1 MIDALGMIKAQQL
14 LWLIL
19 FGVALLGW
27 GRAAN
32 TVPVYYFW
40 GDGCPVCARQ
50 DIFLRELKER
60 FPEVEVRSFEV
71 WFDADN
77 QALFRAMASAYGT
90 EARAVPTTFVS
101 DNVWVGFNAAIG
113 EDIIQR
119 VEFCR
124 EFDCP
129 DPADRLPAEWAERLG
144 REPITAQAPI
154 TPPTPGPTVS
164 EVLTIPLLGQIDL
177 AKQSLVVMTSLIAF
191 IDGFNPCSLWVLSML
206 LAMVIHSGSRKKV
219 LLVGFT
225 FLTVTTLVYG
235 LFMIGLVNVF
245 AYVGF
250 LGWIQ
255 AAVALMALAFAAINI
270 KDYFFFKHGVSLT
283 ISDQHKPGIFK
294 GMRRIMQ
301 SNRSLPA
308 TMGATAA
315 LALGVTLVEL
325 PCTAGFP
332 MIWSAIVARQEVG
345 PQAFWLLLGLYLLI
359 FLLDELFVFST
370 VVVTLKASRFEETHG
385 RVLKLI
391 GGMIMLAL
399 ALMLLIEPE
408 LMNSIVGSVGV
419 FMAALLAS
427 VLILLIHRK
436 LLPRWGLAV
445 GNEAAL
451 RSPKR

>member
-1 MIDALGMIKAQQL
+1 MAKAQQL
-14 LWLIL
+14 LWLL
-19 FGVALLGW
+19 FVVALLGW

-50 DIFLRELKER
+50 DIFLRDLKER

-77 QALFRAMASAYGT
+77 QVLFRAMASAYGT

-113 EDIIQR
+113 EDIIRR

-144 REPITAQAPI
+144 RAPPADEPLAIAP
-154 TPPTPGPTVS
+154 PAPGPTVS
-164 EVLTIPLLGQIDL
+164 EVLTIPLLGQINL
-177 AKQSLVVMTSLIAF
+177 ADQSLVVMTSLIAF

-206 LAMVIHSGSRKKV
+206 LAMVINSGAQKRRKV
-219 LLVGFT
+219 LVVGLT
-225 FLTVTTLVYG
+225 FLTVATLVYG

-255 AAVALMALAFAAINI
+255 AAVAFLALAFAAINI
-270 KDYFFFKHGVSLT
+270 KDYFFFKEGVSLT
-283 ISDQHKPGIFK
+283 ISDQHKPGIFR

-301 SNRSLPA
+301 SDRSLFA

-332 MIWSAIVARQEVG
+332 MIWSAIVARHEVG
-345 PQAFWLLLGLYLLI
+345 LQGFLLLLGLYLLI
-359 FLLDELFVFST
+359 FLLDELFVFGT
-370 VVVTLKASRFEETHG
+370 VVVTLKASRFEESHG

-408 LMNSIVGSVGV
+408 LMNSLVGSVGV
-419 FMAALLAS
+419 FAAALLAS
-427 VLILLIHRK
+427 VLILLVHRK

-451 RSPKR
+451 RSPRR

>member
-1 MIDALGMIKAQQL
+1 MLKTQQL
-14 LWLIL
+14 IWLVL
-19 FGVALLGW
+19 LGAALLGW

-50 DIFLRELKER
+50 DVFLRDLEAR

-101 DNVWVGFNAAIG
+101 DNIWVGFNAAIG

-144 REPITAQAPI
+144 RQPLAGEPPASAP
-154 TPPTPGPTVS
+154 PAAGPTVS
-164 EVLTIPLLGQIDL
+164 ELLTIPLIGQIDL
-177 AKQSLVVMTSLIAF
+177 AKQSLVVMTALIAF
-191 IDGFNPCSLWVLSML
+191 FDGFNPCSLWVLSML

-219 LLVGFT
+219 LLVGLT
-225 FLTVTTLVYG
+225 FLSVATLVYG

-255 AAVALMALAFAAINI
+255 TAVALLALAFAAINI
-270 KDYFFFKHGVSLT
+270 KDYFLFRQGVSLT
-283 ISDQHKPGIFK
+283 ISDQYKPGIFK

-301 SNRSLPA
+301 SDRSLPA

-332 MIWSAIVARQEVG
+332 MIWSALVARQEVG
-345 PQAFWLLLGLYLLI
+345 PQGFWLLLGLYLLI
-359 FLLDELFVFST
+359 FLLDELFVFSA
-370 VVVTLKASRFEETHG
+370 VVMTLKASRFEETHG

-408 LMNSIVGSVGV
+408 LMNSLVGSIGV
-419 FMAALLAS
+419 FAAALLAS
-427 VLILLIHRK
+427 ILILLVHRK

-445 GNEAAL
+445 GNEASL
-451 RSPKR
+451 RMPKR

>member
-1 MIDALGMIKAQQL
+1 
-14 LWLIL
+14 
-19 FGVALLGW
+19 
-27 GRAAN
+27 
-32 TVPVYYFW
+32 
-40 GDGCPVCARQ
+40 
-50 DIFLRELKER
+50 
-60 FPEVEVRSFEV
+60 
-71 WFDADN
+71 
-77 QALFRAMASAYGT
+77 
-90 EARAVPTTFVS
+90 
-101 DNVWVGFNAAIG
+101 
-113 EDIIQR
+113 

-144 REPITAQAPI
+144 RAPPADEPLAIAP
-154 TPPTPGPTVS
+154 PAPGPTVS
-164 EVLTIPLLGQIDL
+164 EVLTIPLLGQINL
-177 AKQSLVVMTSLIAF
+177 ADQSLVVMTSLIAF

-206 LAMVIHSGSRKKV
+206 LAMVINSGAQKRRKV
-219 LLVGFT
+219 LVVGLT
-225 FLTVTTLVYG
+225 FLTVATLVYG

-255 AAVALMALAFAAINI
+255 AAVAFLALAFAAINI
-270 KDYFFFKHGVSLT
+270 KDYFFFKEGVSLT
-283 ISDQHKPGIFK
+283 ISDQHKPGIFR

-301 SNRSLPA
+301 SDRSLFA

-332 MIWSAIVARQEVG
+332 MIWSAIVARHEVG
-345 PQAFWLLLGLYLLI
+345 LQGFLLLLGLYLLI
-359 FLLDELFVFST
+359 FLLDELFVFGT
-370 VVVTLKASRFEETHG
+370 VVVTLKASRFEESHG

-408 LMNSIVGSVGV
+408 LMNSLVGSVGV
-419 FMAALLAS
+419 FAAALLAS
-427 VLILLIHRK
+427 VLILLVHRK

-451 RSPKR
+451 RSPRR